1 MKWLPK
7 VLHLVSGGAGFDFQF
22 LWLQC
27 LSSSCCLFLL
37 KICASLGWKKISSMS
52 LNSMTLTSAMVS
64 KSPTGHSV
72 IICAP
77 GKRKGIQNRLG
88 ATHSCSTSHRKIHS
102 YSWSAS
108 WKNQEWVMEHMGY
121 WLLMET
127 VKVFMIIIIHLG
139 MSGKTNWRNA
149 IKMSNIPRRMFC
161 V

>member
-1 MKWLPK
+1 MGKLD
-7 VLHLVSGGAGFDFQF
+7 LT
-22 LWLQC
+22 
-27 LSSSCCLFLL
+27 SSSSGFHVCLLPAALFML
-37 KICASLGWKKISSMS
+37 KIFASLGWKKIFSMS

-64 KSPTGHSV
+64 KNLTGNSV

-88 ATHSCSTSHRKIHS
+88 ATHSCSTSPRQICR

-108 WKNQEWVMEHMGY
+108 WQNREWVMEHMGY

-127 VKVFMIIIIHLG
+127 VMVFMMIMTHLR

-149 IKMSNIPRRMFC
+149 IKMGNSPRRMFC